1 MIKKFNK
8 LKVENTNNFLKLIN
22 PILTKFSDEND
33 ISIILQKKNLII
45 GKTTLDITDEIIKI
59 IDNEIKEFKIK

>member
-1 MIKKFNK
+1 MIKKFDK

-22 PILTKFSDEND
+22 SILTKFSDENE

-45 GKTTLDITDEIIKI
+45 GKKTLDITDEIIKI
-59 IDNEIKEFKIK
+59 IDNKIKEFKIK